1 MYKYVKDKLDR
12 SYTQA
17 VPIGQALNENE
28 IPQEEI
34 EIREMVEAWYV
45 SGYRPL
51 VGEDTL
57 FEQYCCAQSLAN
69 IEGDWESQSQSQSQ
83 QQKTTRLQ
91 RLEQT
96 LAEICRHRV
105 YFAALTRFLSGLQ
118 DGSVKQRLTEVLS
131 VAEASQSKL
140 RRHH

>member
-1 MYKYVKDKLDR
+1 MYKYVKDKLDHN
-12 SYTQA
+12 YTQA
-17 VPIGQALNENE
+17 VPIGQTLSEKE

-34 EIREMVEAWYV
+34 EVREMVEAWYV

-69 IEGDWESQSQSQSQ
+69 IKGDWGSQ

-96 LAEICRHRV
+96 LAEICRHHV
-105 YFAALTRFLSGLQ
+105 YFAALTRFLSGVQ
-118 DGSVKQRLTEVLS
+118 DCSVKQRLTEILS
-131 VAEASQSKL
+131 VAEAPQSKSWL
-140 RRHH
+140 YH

>member
-1 MYKYVKDKLDR
+1 MYKYVKDKLDHN
-12 SYTQA
+12 YTQV
-17 VPIGQALNENE
+17 VPIGQTLSEKE

-45 SGYRPL
+45 SGYSPL
-51 VGEDTL
+51 IGEDTL

-69 IEGDWESQSQSQSQ
+69 IKGDWESQSQ

-96 LAEICRHRV
+96 LAEICRSRV
-105 YFAALTRFLSGLQ
+105 YFAALTRFLSCLQ
-118 DGSVKQRLTEVLS
+118 DCSVKQRLTEVLS
-131 VAEASQSKL
+131 VAEATQSKSWL
-140 RRHH
+140 HH

>member
-1 MYKYVKDKLDR
+1 MYKYVKDKLDHT
-12 SYTQA
+12 YTQT
-17 VPIGQALNENE
+17 VPIGQTLSENE

-51 VGEDTL
+51 IGEDTL
-57 FEQYCCAQSLAN
+57 FEQYCCAHSLAN
-69 IEGDWESQSQSQSQ
+69 IKGDWDSQSQ

-96 LAEICRHRV
+96 LAEICRHSV

-118 DGSVKQRLTEVLS
+118 DCSVKQRLTEVLS
-131 VAEASQSKL
+131 VAKASQSKPRL
-140 RRHH
+140 HH

>member
-51 VGEDTL
+51 IGEDTL
-57 FEQYCCAQSLAN
+57 FEQYYCAQSLAN
-69 IEGDWESQSQSQSQ
+69 IEGDWESQ

-96 LAEICRHRV
+96 LAETCRHRV

-118 DGSVKQRLTEVLS
+118 DCSVKQRLTEVLS
-131 VAEASQSKL
+131 VAKTSQSKPRL
-140 RRHH
+140 HH

>member
-1 MYKYVKDKLDR
+1 MYKYVKDKLDH

-45 SGYRPL
+45 SGYRPII
-51 VGEDTL
+51 GEDTL
-57 FEQYCCAQSLAN
+57 FEQYCCAHSLAN
-69 IEGDWESQSQSQSQ
+69 IEGDWESQSQ

-96 LAEICRHRV
+96 LVEICRHRV

-118 DGSVKQRLTEVLS
+118 DCSVKQRLIKVLS
-131 VAEASQSKL
+131 VAKASQSKPRL
-140 RRHH
+140 HH